1 MSAVIMTASRRDVG
15 VRIEG
20 LTKAFDQNPV
30 LHDVNLDVAPGTT
43 TCIIGPSGS
52 GKSTLLRCVNRLEEP
67 TSGRIMVGSEE
78 ITSPGID
85 LDAIRSRVGMV
96 FQSFNLFPHMT
107 VLRNIT
113 LALTRVRK
121 HSEDEAAAIAERQLA
136 EVGLRGLAGRRPS
149 QLSGGQQQRVA
160 IARALAMRP
169 DVMLF
174 DEATSAL
181 DPELVKGVLD
191 IMKRLATSGMT
202 MLVVTHELR
211 FAREAANQV
220 AFLDEGR
227 LVESGP
233 PDAMFEAPRTPR
245 LREFLSQML

>member
-1 MSAVIMTASRRDVG
+1 MIPSRQPVG
-15 VRIEG
+15 VRAESI
-20 LTKAFDQNPV
+20 TKVFDRNPV
-30 LHDVNLDVAPGTT
+30 LQDISLNVEPGTT

-52 GKSTLLRCVNRLEEP
+52 GKSTFLRCVNRLEEP
-67 TSGRIMVGSEE
+67 TSGRIMIGGEDV
-78 ITSPGID
+78 TSDEADI
-85 LDAIRSRVGMV
+85 DAIRSRVGMV

-121 HSEDEAAAIAERQLA
+121 MPRDQAVAVAEAQLK
-136 EVGLRGLAGRRPS
+136 EVGLLSLKDRRPS

-160 IARALAMRP
+160 IARALAMQP

-181 DPELVKGVLD
+181 DPELVKGILE
-191 IMKRLATSGMT
+191 IMKRLAASGMT
-202 MLVVTHELR
+202 MMVVTHELR

-220 AFLDEGR
+220 VFLDRGR
-227 LVESGP
+227 IVESGP
-233 PDAMFEAPRTPR
+233 PDKVFNAPASDR

>member
-1 MSAVIMTASRRDVG
+1 MIPSRQPVG
-15 VRIEG
+15 VRAESI
-20 LTKAFDQNPV
+20 TKVFDRNPV
-30 LHDVNLDVAPGTT
+30 LQDISLNVEPGTT

-52 GKSTLLRCVNRLEEP
+52 GKSTFLRCVNRLEEP
-67 TSGRIMVGSEE
+67 TSGRIVIGGEDVTSEKAD
-78 ITSPGID
+78 I
-85 LDAIRSRVGMV
+85 DAIRSRVGMV

-121 HSEDEAAAIAERQLA
+121 MPRDQAVAVAEAQLK
-136 EVGLRGLAGRRPS
+136 EVGLLSLKDRRPS

-160 IARALAMRP
+160 IARALAMQP

-181 DPELVKGVLD
+181 DPELVKGILE
-191 IMKRLATSGMT
+191 IMKRLAASGMT
-202 MLVVTHELR
+202 MMVVTHELR

-220 AFLDEGR
+220 VFLDRGR
-227 LVESGP
+227 IVESGP
-233 PDAMFEAPRTPR
+233 PDKLFNAPASDR

>member
-1 MSAVIMTASRRDVG
+1 MIPSRQPVG
-15 VRIEG
+15 VRAESI
-20 LTKAFDQNPV
+20 TKVFDRNPV
-30 LHDVNLDVAPGTT
+30 LQDISLNVEPGTT

-52 GKSTLLRCVNRLEEP
+52 GKSTFLRCVNRLEEP
-67 TSGRIMVGSEE
+67 TSGRIVIGGEDV
-78 ITSPGID
+78 TSDEADI
-85 LDAIRSRVGMV
+85 DAIRSRVGMV

-121 HSEDEAAAIAERQLA
+121 MPRDQAVAVAEAQLE
-136 EVGLRGLAGRRPS
+136 EVGLLSLKDRRPS

-160 IARALAMRP
+160 IARALAMQP

-181 DPELVKGVLD
+181 DPELVKGILE
-191 IMKRLATSGMT
+191 IMKRLAASGMT
-202 MLVVTHELR
+202 MMVVTHELR

-220 AFLDEGR
+220 VFVDRGR
-227 LVESGP
+227 IVESGP
-233 PDAMFEAPRTPR
+233 PDKLFNAPASDR

>member
-1 MSAVIMTASRRDVG
+1 MIPSRQPVG
-15 VRIEG
+15 VRAESI
-20 LTKAFDQNPV
+20 TKVFDRNPV
-30 LHDVNLDVAPGTT
+30 LQDISLNVEPGTT

-52 GKSTLLRCVNRLEEP
+52 GKSTFLRCVNRLEEP
-67 TSGRIMVGSEE
+67 TSGRIVIGGEDVTSEKAD
-78 ITSPGID
+78 I
-85 LDAIRSRVGMV
+85 DAIRSRVGMV

-121 HSEDEAAAIAERQLA
+121 MPRDQAVAVAEAQLE
-136 EVGLRGLAGRRPS
+136 EVGLLSLKDRRPS

-160 IARALAMRP
+160 IARALAMQP

-181 DPELVKGVLD
+181 DPELVKGILE
-191 IMKRLATSGMT
+191 IMKRLAASGMT
-202 MLVVTHELR
+202 MMVVTHELR

-220 AFLDEGR
+220 VFLDRGR
-227 LVESGP
+227 IVESGP
-233 PDAMFEAPRTPR
+233 PDKVFNAPASGR

>member
-1 MSAVIMTASRRDVG
+1 MIPSRQPVG
-15 VRIEG
+15 VRAESI
-20 LTKAFDQNPV
+20 TKVFDRNPV
-30 LHDVNLDVAPGTT
+30 LQDISLNVEPGTT

-52 GKSTLLRCVNRLEEP
+52 GKSTFLRCVNRLEEP
-67 TSGRIMVGSEE
+67 TSGRIVIGGEDV
-78 ITSPGID
+78 TSDEADI
-85 LDAIRSRVGMV
+85 DAIRSRVGMV

-121 HSEDEAAAIAERQLA
+121 MPRDQAVAVAEAQLE
-136 EVGLRGLAGRRPS
+136 EVGLLSLKDRRPS

-160 IARALAMRP
+160 IARALAMQP

-181 DPELVKGVLD
+181 DPELVKGILE
-191 IMKRLATSGMT
+191 IMKRLAASGMT
-202 MLVVTHELR
+202 MMVVTHELR

-220 AFLDEGR
+220 VFLDRGR
-227 LVESGP
+227 IVESGP
-233 PDAMFEAPRTPR
+233 PDKVFNAPASDR

>member
-1 MSAVIMTASRRDVG
+1 MIPSRQPVG
-15 VRIEG
+15 VRAESI
-20 LTKAFDQNPV
+20 TKVFDRNPV
-30 LHDVNLDVAPGTT
+30 LQDISLNVEPGTT

-52 GKSTLLRCVNRLEEP
+52 GKSTFLRCVNRLEEP
-67 TSGRIMVGSEE
+67 TSGRIVIGGEDVTSEE
-78 ITSPGID
+78 ADI
-85 LDAIRSRVGMV
+85 DAIRSRVGMV

-121 HSEDEAAAIAERQLA
+121 MPRDQAVAVAEAQLE
-136 EVGLRGLAGRRPS
+136 EVGLLSLKDRRPS

-160 IARALAMRP
+160 IARALAMQP

-181 DPELVKGVLD
+181 DPELVKGILE
-191 IMKRLATSGMT
+191 IMKRLAASGMT
-202 MLVVTHELR
+202 MMVVTHELR

-220 AFLDEGR
+220 VFLDRGR
-227 LVESGP
+227 IVESGP
-233 PDAMFEAPRTPR
+233 PDKLFNAPASDR

>member
-1 MSAVIMTASRRDVG
+1 MIPSRQPVG
-15 VRIEG
+15 VRAESI
-20 LTKAFDQNPV
+20 TKVFDRNPV
-30 LHDVNLDVAPGTT
+30 LQDISLNVEPGTT

-52 GKSTLLRCVNRLEEP
+52 GKSTFLRCVNRLEEP
-67 TSGRIMVGSEE
+67 TSGRIVIGGEDVTSEKAD
-78 ITSPGID
+78 I
-85 LDAIRSRVGMV
+85 DAIRSRVGMV

-121 HSEDEAAAIAERQLA
+121 MPRDQAVAVAEAQLK
-136 EVGLRGLAGRRPS
+136 EVGLLSLKDRRPS

-160 IARALAMRP
+160 IARALAMQP

-181 DPELVKGVLD
+181 DPELVKGILE
-191 IMKRLATSGMT
+191 IMKRLAASGMT
-202 MLVVTHELR
+202 MMVVTHELR

-220 AFLDEGR
+220 VFLDRGR
-227 LVESGP
+227 IVESGP
-233 PDAMFEAPRTPR
+233 PDKVFNAPASDR